1 MVGKCAE
8 AESNVVVNRVLKD
21 SALARLDGVSLW
33 AFCRQSPQV
42 ASVSVVFS
50 QSSYPTSLW
59 WSTVFHWQRSMVAV
73 GAITVAHTGPRVIHF
88 LRSAPGHRL
97 EPLGNREAL

>member
-8 AESNVVVNRVLKD
+8 AECNVVVNRALKG

-42 ASVSVVFS
+42 ASVSVVFAEFIPYITLVVDS
-50 QSSYPTSLW
+50 FSLAEVHGGGRRNHRRRHRSSGDSFPP
-59 WSTVFHWQRSMVAV
+59 VRA
-73 GAITVAHTGPRVIHF
+73 GA
-88 LRSAPGHRL
+88 SA
-97 EPLGNREAL
+97 